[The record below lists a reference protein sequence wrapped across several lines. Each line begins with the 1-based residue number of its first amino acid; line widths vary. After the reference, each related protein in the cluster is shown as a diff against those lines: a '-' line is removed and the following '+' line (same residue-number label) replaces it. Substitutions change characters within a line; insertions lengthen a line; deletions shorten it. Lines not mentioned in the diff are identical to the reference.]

1 MTDFE
6 VRKVTRTVGETDG
19 SGQTTRDDTVYEVGT
34 TIEDTFVRFRT
45 ITEEEL
51 YAAKQRA
58 ESGYYDRSESQPS
71 QSKSRRSSRTSG
83 GSAPDENVPASEAS
97 TATDAA

>member
-6 VRKVTRTVGETDG
+6 VRKVTRTVGETNAT
-19 SGQTTRDDTVYEVGT
+19 GQTTRDDTVYEVGT
-34 TIEDTFVRFRT
+34 TIDGTFVRFAT
-45 ITEEEL
+45 VTEEHVS
-51 YAAKQRA
+51 AAQQRA

-71 QSKSRRSSRTSG
+71 ASKSRRSSRASG